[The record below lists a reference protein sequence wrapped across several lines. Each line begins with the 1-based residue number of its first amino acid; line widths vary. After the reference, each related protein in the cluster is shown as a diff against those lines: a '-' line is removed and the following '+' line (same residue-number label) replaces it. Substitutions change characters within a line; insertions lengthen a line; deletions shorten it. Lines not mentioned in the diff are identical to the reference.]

1 MGLGGEGASVFTE
14 DSRIIR
20 QRLSTSDQEGSTVLG
35 HTMNIVV
42 ASR

>member
-1 MGLGGEGASVFTE
+1 MGLGGEGATMFTE
-14 DSRIIR
+14 DGRVIR
-20 QRLSTSDQEGSTVLG
+20 QSLSTSDQEGSAELR